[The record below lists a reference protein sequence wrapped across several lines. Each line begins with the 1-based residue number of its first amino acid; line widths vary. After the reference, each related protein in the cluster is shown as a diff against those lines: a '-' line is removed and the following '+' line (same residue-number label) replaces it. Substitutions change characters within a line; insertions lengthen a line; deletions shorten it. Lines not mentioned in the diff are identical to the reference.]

1 MCKMAKIRSP
11 NRDKAYEIWIN
22 SNRKILLKEIAEQL
36 NVSDSQVRKWKNAD
50 KWEERAN
57 GNVTIKKRGVNGNI
71 GNITIAK
78 KKKRGAQPKNK
89 NAVGND
95 GGAPPENQNATKS
108 GFYSKYIP
116 AEDIEILE
124 CTPGAG
130 QLEKELILARYKMA
144 RLIKDQQEKQ
154 KTGIS
159 SKGKKYGLQD
169 DYYDIMI
176 QKQID
181 LISRLEIRIHKI
193 KSESE
198 DKSKAEEAQGN
209 VNALFASINEARKE
223 MGLL

>member
-1 MCKMAKIRSP
+1 MAKTRSP

-22 SNRKILLKEIAEQL
+22 SDRKILLKEIAEQL

-50 KWEERAN
+50 KWEDRAN

-71 GNITIAK
+71 GNVTIKK

-89 NAVGND
+89 NAAGND

-116 AEDIEILE
+116 TADIEILE

-144 RLIKDQQEKQ
+144 CLIKDQQDKQ

-159 SKGKKYGLQD
+159 AKGKKYGLQD
-169 DYYDIMI
+169 DYYDVMI